1 MPVQTRSKWRA
12 LCADAYKKQLE
23 NYEPPCAKIEAD
35 EAEKDRAARITEAE
49 IRSAGFGASSDI
61 NQNQQ
66 SDYLD
71 AMSDI
76 RKDQQYQDSMS
87 FKREQQVHK
96 NSTEQQKM
104 GIEREKLQTQ
114 QQIAEKQ
121 LQIAREN
128 KNKYDAKAA
137 DNKKEK

>member
-1 MPVQTRSKWRA
+1 MAQQFKS
-12 LCADAYKKQLE
+12 E
-23 NYEPPCAKIEAD
+23 ES
-35 EAEKDRAARITEAE
+35 EKDRQARITEAE

-76 RKDQQYQDSMS
+76 RKEQQYQDTMS

-96 NSTEQQKM
+96 NSTEQQKI

-128 KNKYDAKAA
+128 KNKYDLKTSN
-137 DNKKEK
+137 NKKEK